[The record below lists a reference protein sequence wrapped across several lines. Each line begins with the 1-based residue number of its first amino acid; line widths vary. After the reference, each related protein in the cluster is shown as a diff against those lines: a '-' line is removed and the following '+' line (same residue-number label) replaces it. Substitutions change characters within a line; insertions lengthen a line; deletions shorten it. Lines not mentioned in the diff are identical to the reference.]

1 MQTLPFP
8 TDPAYADARTIL
20 VVDDDDL
27 VRSTIAAMLER
38 QGYTVLEAESGDQA
52 TAIAKTNRI
61 DTFLLD
67 MEMPGTSGIELC
79 RIIRAMDAYRATPIL
94 FVTGAGEQSHLA
106 EAFAAGCDDFI
117 NKPVDAVVLRAR
129 VRGHLGRLEYFQ
141 QLERARRA
149 LDHYLS
155 KRTREVVE
163 ASSRSGKV
171 LPPEQRDV
179 VVLFTDIRGFTA
191 LADEMEPEKL
201 FSLLSAW
208 LAEQVDLIYEF
219 GGYVDKFAGDGLMA
233 VFDSEGRVRQGCLCA
248 LRIMQ
253 SARNSDGGG
262 DEKIRK
268 LAIGIHAGR
277 VVIGNIGSP
286 EHLDYSVIGTTVN
299 LAARLCGLAEPMSI
313 LASRAIRDA
322 APNDIPLHFHSE
334 EQVAIRGLAEPVTVY
349 TLTAEPQTSRK

>member
-8 TDPAYADARTIL
+8 TDPAYPDTRSIL

-52 TAIAKTNRI
+52 TAIARTNRI

-79 RIIRAMDAYRATPIL
+79 RIIRAMDAYRVTPIL

-179 VVLFTDIRGFTA
+179 VVLFTDIRGFAA

-233 VFDSEGRVRQGCLCA
+233 VFDGHDRVRQGCLCA

-253 SARNSDGGG
+253 SARNRGGE
-262 DEKIRK
+262 DEKIRQ

-299 LAARLCGLAEPMSI
+299 LAARLCGLAESMSI
-313 LASRAIRDA
+313 LASRAVRDA
-322 APNDIPLHFHSE
+322 APKDLPLYFHSE
-334 EQVAIRGLAEPVTVY
+334 EQVAVRGLREPVTVC
-349 TLTAEPQTSRK
+349 TLTARPQITRK